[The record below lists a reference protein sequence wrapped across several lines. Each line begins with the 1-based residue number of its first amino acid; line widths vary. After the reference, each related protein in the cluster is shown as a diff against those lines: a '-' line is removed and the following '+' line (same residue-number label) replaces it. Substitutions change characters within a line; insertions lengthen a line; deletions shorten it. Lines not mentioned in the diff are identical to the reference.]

1 MEEIEEKEGK
11 KERDEERDEGKKK
24 ERGTEGQRREGVDV
38 RDIHER
44 ILNTMESGRGS
55 ICRSSVF
62 LISIYVP
69 AAPLCGI
76 ERVLVKGQ
84 HGACDHV
91 RPGPTTEALHV
102 SIGCGIC
109 MHGLQRRS

>member
-55 ICRSSVF
+55 I
-62 LISIYVP
+62 
-69 AAPLCGI
+69 
-76 ERVLVKGQ
+76 
-84 HGACDHV
+84 
-91 RPGPTTEALHV
+91 
-102 SIGCGIC
+102 
-109 MHGLQRRS
+109 